1 MTGSFTVPVFETM
14 AIVVIEFYFF
24 IFFFSLPFVLFLL
37 LNIYKNPH
45 IYCYI
50 NTTNFTIFSFSTVVL
65 HYSYSVFHCS
75 STVPFWLA
83 TFFFVF
89 CLYFFSPYIYTV
101 FLHCACTIAATVL
114 WFRESFFILFYF
126 FSVIS
131 LCFFFSF
138 KYWCKLTFILLYWH
152 NKFHNY
158 WRVNFLQ
165 GEIK

>member
-1 MTGSFTVPVFETM
+1 MTGSFTVPIFETM

-65 HYSYSVFHCS
+65 HCSYSVFHCS

-83 TFFFVF
+83 TFFFSLLFV
-89 CLYFFSPYIYTV
+89 LFFPLYIYSV
-101 FLHCACTIAATVL
+101 FALCVHYSCNSALVSWVL
-114 WFRESFFILFYF
+114 FYFILFF
-126 FSVIS
+126 FSNQFV
-131 LCFFFSF
+131 FFFSF